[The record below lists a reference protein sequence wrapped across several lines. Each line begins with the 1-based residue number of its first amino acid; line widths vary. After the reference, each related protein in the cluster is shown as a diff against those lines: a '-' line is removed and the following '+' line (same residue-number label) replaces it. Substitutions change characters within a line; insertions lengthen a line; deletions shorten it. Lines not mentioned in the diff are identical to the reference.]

1 MEKINNSFAWEDYA
15 VKQLEIK
22 HRLTGQAKT
31 DGLTDT
37 PKSNAEGY
45 SVVENELKNE
55 CDTYLE
61 RHINKLR
68 DFLISIENKQ
78 NQLSGY
84 LKQNHFVPIVSKLSA
99 DFNTLANEKKIKLSD
114 YKNSYDTYFEEQNA
128 FKRYHQLSREPNSAT
143 TTKTVV
149 AGLLIAML
157 LIIELFANTAMLSPA
172 MVGGAVEGLSL
183 AGAVAFLNVFI
194 SAFVGFYVIKNL
206 NHIDKNQR
214 FFFGVLGGV
223 YFLLIIYI
231 NAALGAY
238 RSQAEGTLIQFLA
251 EQQTI
256 QPEQM
261 REILR
266 NSVTPWKVDF
276 SFLGIVLTFIGIAFA
291 SIAIVDGLTYNDY
304 YPGYGK
310 LGQKVNKY
318 NDLIKKTKHEYAN
331 DIATLFSK
339 YNGELQN
346 KLTELLNTNL
356 NNWDFNTNLIQKEF
370 VTYEDKVKKLEKDTK
385 HMIEEYREENK
396 RVRKKDAP
404 PPKYFQIPFS
414 ISNEEKD
421 PKQVF
426 REAAFH
432 FMNDETREKTKIE
445 YSKSI
450 EQMFKTSL
458 VEVENI
464 QKKSE
469 ELQKTLHDTY
479 NT

>member
-172 MVGGAVEGLSL
+172 MVGGAVE
-183 AGAVAFLNVFI
+183 
-194 SAFVGFYVIKNL
+194 
-206 NHIDKNQR
+206 
-214 FFFGVLGGV
+214 
-223 YFLLIIYI
+223 
-231 NAALGAY
+231 
-238 RSQAEGTLIQFLA
+238 
-251 EQQTI
+251 
-256 QPEQM
+256 
-261 REILR
+261 
-266 NSVTPWKVDF
+266 
-276 SFLGIVLTFIGIAFA
+276 
-291 SIAIVDGLTYNDY
+291 
-304 YPGYGK
+304 
-310 LGQKVNKY
+310 
-318 NDLIKKTKHEYAN
+318 
-331 DIATLFSK
+331 
-339 YNGELQN
+339 
-346 KLTELLNTNL
+346 
-356 NNWDFNTNLIQKEF
+356 
-370 VTYEDKVKKLEKDTK
+370 
-385 HMIEEYREENK
+385 
-396 RVRKKDAP
+396 
-404 PPKYFQIPFS
+404 
-414 ISNEEKD
+414 
-421 PKQVF
+421 
-426 REAAFH
+426 
-432 FMNDETREKTKIE
+432 
-445 YSKSI
+445 
-450 EQMFKTSL
+450 
-458 VEVENI
+458 
-464 QKKSE
+464 
-469 ELQKTLHDTY
+469 
-479 NT
+479 

>member
-1 MEKINNSFAWEDYA
+1 
-15 VKQLEIK
+15 
-22 HRLTGQAKT
+22 
-31 DGLTDT
+31 
-37 PKSNAEGY
+37 
-45 SVVENELKNE
+45 
-55 CDTYLE
+55 
-61 RHINKLR
+61 
-68 DFLISIENKQ
+68 
-78 NQLSGY
+78 
-84 LKQNHFVPIVSKLSA
+84 
-99 DFNTLANEKKIKLSD
+99 
-114 YKNSYDTYFEEQNA
+114 
-128 FKRYHQLSREPNSAT
+128 
-143 TTKTVV
+143 
-149 AGLLIAML
+149 ML

-214 FFFGVLGGV
+214 FFFGTMGVV

-231 NAALGAY
+231 NTALGAY

>member
-1 MEKINNSFAWEDYA
+1 MALFWA
-15 VKQLEIK
+15 
-22 HRLTGQAKT
+22 
-31 DGLTDT
+31 
-37 PKSNAEGY
+37 
-45 SVVENELKNE
+45 
-55 CDTYLE
+55 
-61 RHINKLR
+61 
-68 DFLISIENKQ
+68 
-78 NQLSGY
+78 
-84 LKQNHFVPIVSKLSA
+84 
-99 DFNTLANEKKIKLSD
+99 
-114 YKNSYDTYFEEQNA
+114 
-128 FKRYHQLSREPNSAT
+128 
-143 TTKTVV
+143 TVV
-149 AGLLIAML
+149 
-157 LIIELFANTAMLSPA
+157 
-172 MVGGAVEGLSL
+172 
-183 AGAVAFLNVFI
+183 VAQL
-194 SAFVGFYVIKNL
+194 
-206 NHIDKNQR
+206 
-214 FFFGVLGGV
+214 
-223 YFLLIIYI
+223 
-231 NAALGAY
+231 
-238 RSQAEGTLIQFLA
+238 
-251 EQQTI
+251 
-256 QPEQM
+256 
-261 REILR
+261 
-266 NSVTPWKVDF
+266 
-276 SFLGIVLTFIGIAFA
+276 
-291 SIAIVDGLTYNDY
+291 
-304 YPGYGK
+304 
-310 LGQKVNKY
+310 
-318 NDLIKKTKHEYAN
+318 YAN

-370 VTYEDKVKKLEKDTK
+370 VTYEDKVKKLEIDTK